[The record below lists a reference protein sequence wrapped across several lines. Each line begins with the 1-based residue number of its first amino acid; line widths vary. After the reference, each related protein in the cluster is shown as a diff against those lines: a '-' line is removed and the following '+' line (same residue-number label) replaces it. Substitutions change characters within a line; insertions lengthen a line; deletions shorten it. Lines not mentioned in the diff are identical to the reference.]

1 MNAERVEQV
10 ARAVMYEGYMLY
22 PYTAA
27 AVKNQ
32 HRWNF
37 GIVYPPGYD
46 IAEMQTECLAQAGAH
61 AVLTASIR
69 FLELERENAVERR
82 IDVEFAA
89 GAEHVLREFAHAE
102 VRGEIEIS
110 AESAGTGLVRFRI
123 RIRNQTPFEGGS
135 RDAAL
140 ARSMISLHTILTL
153 KNGEFVSLMDPPD
166 AFREAAQACRNIGTW
181 PVLAGTEGE
190 RDTMLSA
197 PIILYDY
204 PQIAPESRGDLFDGT
219 EIDEIL
225 TLRILTL
232 SDEEKAAIRG
242 GDPRAREVLERA
254 EALPAAHLAKLHGGL
269 RGMGRRPDYQPGA
282 RVRLRPRRSADILD
296 IALNGKHAI
305 VEAVEQDLEGHIHL
319 AVVLEDDPGRD
330 LGMMRQP
337 GHRFFFGP
345 EEVEPLE

>member
-1 MNAERVEQV
+1 MKLDLVEQV
-10 ARAVMYEGYMLY
+10 ARSVMYEGYMLY
-22 PYTAA
+22 PYTAT

-37 GIVYPPGYD
+37 GVLYPPAYD
-46 IAEMQTECLAQAGAH
+46 TALMQTDCLAEAGPA
-61 AVLTASIR
+61 AVLTASVR
-69 FLELERENAVERR
+69 FLQLEGEQAIERR
-82 IDVEFAA
+82 IDVDFPVGSGRALKEFA
-89 GAEHVLREFAHAE
+89 FSE
-102 VRGEIEIS
+102 VRGEIEMTAGLA
-110 AESAGTGLVRFRI
+110 AESLCRFRI
-123 RIRNQTPFEGGS
+123 QIRNRTPFEGGT
-135 RDAAL
+135 RDDAL
-140 ARSMISLHTILTL
+140 ARSLISVHTILTIWG
-153 KNGEFVSLMDPPD
+153 GEFVSLMDPPD
-166 AFREAAQACRNIGTW
+166 PYREAARSCRNIGTW
-181 PVLAGTEGE
+181 PVLAGVEGE

-232 SDEEKAAIRG
+232 SDEEKAAIRT
-242 GDPRAREVLERA
+242 GDPRAREILERS
-254 EALPAAHLAKLHGGL
+254 EALSEAHLAKLHGAL
-269 RGMGRRPDYQPGA
+269 RGMRRTGEFQPGA
-282 RVRLRPRRSADILD
+282 RVRLHPRRSADILD
-296 IALNGKHAI
+296 IALSGKHAI
-305 VEAVEQDLEGHIHL
+305 IESVEQDLEGQTHL

>member
-1 MNAERVEQV
+1 MNADRVEQV

-22 PYTAA
+22 PYTAT

-46 IAEMQTECLAQAGAH
+46 TSRMQTECLAQAGAD

-69 FLELERENAVERR
+69 FLELEGENAVERR

-89 GAEHVLREFAHAE
+89 AARQTLREFAHAE
-102 VRGEIEIS
+102 VRGDIEIS
-110 AESAGTGLVRFRI
+110 AESAGIGLVRFRI
-123 RIRNQTPFEGGS
+123 QIRNLTPFEGGS

-140 ARSMISLHTILTL
+140 ARSMISLHTILML
-153 KNGEFVSLMDPPD
+153 KRGEFVSLMDPPD
-166 AFREAAQACRNIGTW
+166 AFREAARACRNVGTW

-232 SDEEKAAIRG
+232 SDEEKDAIRG
-242 GDPRAREVLERA
+242 GDPRTREVLERA
-254 EALPAAHLAKLHGGL
+254 ESLPPAHLAKLHGAL
-269 RGMGRRPDYQPGA
+269 RGMRRKTDYQPGA

-296 IALNGKHAI
+296 IALNGKQAI

-330 LGMMRQP
+330 LGMTRQP